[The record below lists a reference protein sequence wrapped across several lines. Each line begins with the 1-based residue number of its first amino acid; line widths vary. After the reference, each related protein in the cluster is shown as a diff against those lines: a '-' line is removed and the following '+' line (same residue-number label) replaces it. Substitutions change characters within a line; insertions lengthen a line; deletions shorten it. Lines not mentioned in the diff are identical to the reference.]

1 MPKLVLSVAVALA
14 LILTAGT
21 TWASHYGERMEADGL
36 IVQSGMMPSSLLRE
50 QAAGSGEGTMHG
62 GIPEGSDY
70 HHFMVALFDKD
81 SGERIEDAEVTAT
94 LGQVGLAGK
103 TKSLEPME
111 LHDTVTYGNYFKMGK
126 KGPYRVEVSIKPSG
140 GEEVTVSWT
149 FPGIEGH
156 R

>member
-1 MPKLVLSVAVALA
+1 MPKLVFAVAVALA

-36 IVQSGMMPSSLLRE
+36 IVQSGMMPSNLLRE
-50 QAAGSGEGTMHG
+50 QLEGSPEAAMHG
-62 GIPEGSDY
+62 GIPEGPDY
-70 HHFMVALFDKD
+70 HHFMVALFDKE
-81 SGERIEDAEVTAT
+81 SGQRIKDAEVTAT
-94 LGQVGLAGK
+94 LSQGGVASK
-103 TKSLEPME
+103 TKPLEPMD
-111 LHDTVTYGNYFKMGK
+111 LHDTVTYGNYFKMGEQ
-126 KGPYRVEVSIKPSG
+126 GPYRVELVIQPTG